1 MLVQRDRKIRI
12 GDTGALHTPEEHRA
26 NAAQER
32 EASWKTCFPRASGN
46 TVTQKTSPPALAYTA
61 SRSRRSLQLKDEAP
75 QQQTQDFHSH
85 PYLTKPAGGPSLEQ
99 PPQSPAALGNT
110 RASAHHPC
118 TLLTSTQPASGRAL
132 GTSAFREGSITPASP
147 HPTQKAHTSRG
158 AHRPSFLPLQ
168 GNTCPHGQT
177 ITFAC
182 RGRR

>member
-1 MLVQRDRKIRI
+1 MQHKKRKKV
-12 GDTGALHTPEEHRA
+12 GKSCVPTAP
-26 NAAQER
+26 
-32 EASWKTCFPRASGN
+32 GN
-46 TVTQKTSPPALAYTA
+46 TVTQKTSPPPLAYTA

-75 QQQTQDFHSH
+75 QQQTQDFHSD
-85 PYLTKPAGGPSLEQ
+85 PYLTKPAGGPRLEQ
-99 PPQSPAALGNT
+99 PPQSTAALGNT
-110 RASAHHPC
+110 RASAQDPC

-147 HPTQKAHTSRG
+147 RPTQKAHTSRG
-158 AHRPSFLPLQ
+158 AHRPSFLPPQ